1 MLVRERLENESW
13 VPPWLRHQHV
23 ARYEWARGYCA
34 NKRVLDAACGNG
46 YGSRILNKNGRAVG
60 ADLAPEAI
68 ADGLSQL
75 SEAPLLIADT
85 TRLPF
90 ASAQFEV
97 FVSFETIEHVRDDD
111 AYVAEAR
118 RVLADGGWFFCS
130 TPNRRLVNPGNT
142 IHDAP
147 FNRYHVREYDPDELR
162 RLLERRFASVT
173 MLGQTAYDASYVRL
187 LARAGARWARGA
199 VRLHQMRKVAG
210 MPFESREKHEP
221 GPIPRGCEPEVLI
234 AVCQ

>member
-1 MLVRERLENESW
+1 MLVRERLESASW

-34 NKRVLDAACGNG
+34 GKRVLDAACGNG
-46 YGSRILNKNGRAVG
+46 YGSRILRQAGRVVG

-68 ADGLSQL
+68 ADGLSLL
-75 SEAPLLIADT
+75 SDAPLLVADT

-90 ASAQFEV
+90 SAAQFDV
-97 FVSFETIEHVRDDD
+97 FVSFETIEHVQDDE

-118 RVLADGGWFFCS
+118 RVLAEGGWFLCS

-142 IHDAP
+142 IRDAP
-147 FNRYHVREYDPDELR
+147 FNPYHIREYDSNELR
-162 RLLERRFASVT
+162 QLLGRRFASVT
-173 MLGQTAYDASYVRL
+173 MLGQTAYSASYAHVL
-187 LARAGARWARGA
+187 AGAGGLWARGA
-199 VRLHQMRKVAG
+199 VRLHQLIKVAG
-210 MPFESREKHEP
+210 IPFESRGRHEP
-221 GPIPRGCEPEVLI
+221 GSVPEGCEPEVLI